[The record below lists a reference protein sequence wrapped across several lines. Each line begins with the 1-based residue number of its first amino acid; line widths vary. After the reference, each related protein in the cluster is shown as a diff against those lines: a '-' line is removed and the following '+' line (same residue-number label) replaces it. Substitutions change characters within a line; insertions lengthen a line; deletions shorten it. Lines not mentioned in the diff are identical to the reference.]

1 MFYCT
6 IRNKAAVLRA
16 LKLCVGHEL
25 HLLRLLEKYRHMGQI
40 IEGDIFL
47 RLGISDNSINIVEF
61 DCSNYYAKKK
71 FYYEQH
77 E

>member
-25 HLLRLLEKYRHMGQI
+25 HLLRLLVKYRHMGQI
-40 IEGDIFL
+40 LEGDVFL
-47 RLGISDNSINIVEF
+47 RLYVLRCYTGDE
-61 DCSNYYAKKK
+61 KKPSWDIL
-71 FYYEQH
+71 
-77 E
+77 